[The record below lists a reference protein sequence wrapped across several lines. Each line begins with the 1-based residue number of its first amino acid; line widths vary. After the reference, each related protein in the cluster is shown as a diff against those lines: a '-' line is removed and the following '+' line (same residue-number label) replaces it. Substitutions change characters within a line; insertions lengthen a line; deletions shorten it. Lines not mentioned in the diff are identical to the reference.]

1 MGLIEEA
8 ITRGQRTLSEHAS
21 KKFLASYG
29 IPTCKEF
36 LVKSE
41 KEVLEGTAQLGYP
54 VVLKACGPELTH
66 KTEGNLIRL
75 HLKTPDEVR
84 AGYKELMAQEN
95 PQWEG
100 VLVQEM
106 IRGHRE
112 LVIGLIRD
120 SQFGPCVM
128 FGLGGI
134 LTEVLNDVTF
144 RVAPLEKYDAME
156 MVNEI
161 RAKKILEAFRG
172 EPPVDL
178 EVLSHCLITLG
189 KIGLENPMI
198 KEIDINPLKVRDG
211 YPIAVDALVVLS
223 DHNDSMSTH

>member
-75 HLKTPDEVR
+75 HLKTPEEVR
-84 AGYKELMAQEN
+84 AGYKELMAQAN

>member
-1 MGLIEEA
+1 MDLIAESIA
-8 ITRGQRTLSEHAS
+8 GGHKALSEHAS
-21 KKFLASYG
+21 KKFLATYG
-29 IPTCKEF
+29 IPVSREF
-36 LVKSE
+36 LVRSE
-41 KEVLEGTAQLGYP
+41 KEALEYATKVGYP
-54 VVLKACGPELTH
+54 LVVKACGPELAH
-66 KTEGNLIRL
+66 KTEGNLVRL
-75 HLKTPDEVR
+75 HIKTPEEVQAAYR
-84 AGYKELMAQEN
+84 DLTAHAN

-100 VLVQEM
+100 ILIQEM
-106 IRGHRE
+106 IPGHRE

-144 RVAPLEKYDAME
+144 RVAPLEKYDALE
-156 MVNEI
+156 MVSEI
-161 RAKKILEAFRG
+161 RAKKILEPFRG

-178 EVLSHCLITLG
+178 EVLSSCLIALG
-189 KIGLENPMI
+189 KIGLDNPLI

-223 DHNDSMSTH
+223 DPKESVPAH